1 MGKMLGANKRDL
13 TRFSKLKKAK
23 KSVLPKSLQQEC
35 DRTNTFI
42 LAQ

>member
-1 MGKMLGANKRDL
+1 MGMMLGANKRDL
-13 TRFSKLKKAK
+13 NRFSKLKKAN

-35 DRTNTFI
+35 DPTDTFI